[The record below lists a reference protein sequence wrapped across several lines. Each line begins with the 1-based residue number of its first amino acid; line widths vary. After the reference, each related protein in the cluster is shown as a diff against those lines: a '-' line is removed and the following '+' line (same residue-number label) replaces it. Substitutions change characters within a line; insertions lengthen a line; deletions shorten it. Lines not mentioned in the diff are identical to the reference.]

1 MTSLAK
7 RITTAVVA
15 LPLLFIIIFF
25 LPQMNHLAFACVAIA
40 ACLFGVIE
48 MNDMVGRKGKVSRVT
63 YLAPLLMLFHFIVL
77 YNDLSRTFTYY
88 LFVLLAAMV
97 MMIQIFRGEADG
109 FETSIDIASRSL
121 LVLVYPGLLST
132 FLIDLLFLE
141 HSTSHILLF
150 LALVFGSD
158 TFAYFSGM
166 AFGRNNKGVVKV
178 SPNKSVAGFVGGT
191 LIPGFLGLGAFMI
204 WPEIFGSGALGGFIL
219 GFVTAVAGTLGDLL
233 ESTIKRS
240 AGVKDSGFI
249 IPGRGGILDSID
261 SLLVACPFFIM
272 VLKLMEVA

>member
-63 YLAPLLMLFHFIVL
+63 YLAPILMLFHFIVL